1 MIIET
6 LARTTFI
13 LVSINYFFKF
23 VNFILQLLKLPFDWF
38 LNVAESSF
46 KLVQI
51 EVIVYRTY
59 STNRVYFLLK
69 LVNSSFYS
77 LESLSKRSIFFFN
90 DWVLFLHFILQLMH
104 QSHQIVDLF
113 LSISGDCNLR
123 SNERLT
129 LRLFLFFLV
138 IWVKF
143 WCYVIFNP
151 SPLEARESFK
161 IFLRK
166 IGERRLCGPCYP

>member
-6 LARTTFI
+6 LARTTFK

-38 LNVAESSF
+38 LNVAEPSF
-46 KLVQI
+46 KLI
-51 EVIVYRTY
+51 VIVYRTY
-59 STNRVYFLLK
+59 STNIVYFLLN

-77 LESLSKRSIFFFN
+77 LESLSKRSTLFID

-113 LSISGDCNLR
+113 LRISGDRILR
-123 SNERLT
+123 SNEILT

-143 WCYVIFNP
+143 LCYVVFNP
-151 SPLEARESFK
+151 SPLEACESLK